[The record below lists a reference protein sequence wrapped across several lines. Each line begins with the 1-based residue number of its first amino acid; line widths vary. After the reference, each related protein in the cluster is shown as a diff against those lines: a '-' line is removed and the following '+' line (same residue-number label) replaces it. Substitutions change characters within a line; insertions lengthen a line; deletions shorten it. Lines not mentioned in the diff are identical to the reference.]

1 MDFHNIEEIKNIV
14 STIPFIDVLEDF
26 NQSETFLK
34 GKVSVKNLKG
44 LNENLTFEVQIFPH
58 YPLKSHDSEGIK
70 FINKDLIPYN
80 HVMGDGSICI
90 HTLHS
95 PKLKQ
100 KLLADFES
108 LKVWIEK
115 YYIHKDKDS
124 HYEHI
129 IIDEQPF
136 DEIYYS
142 YQFTDVDYSF
152 SKGEFG
158 KVDLIHLSNGIYK
171 KKTIFN
177 FLIKSFHLLK
187 KPIKIN
193 SKWSK
198 YYMNFEAKNIGL
210 FVFLEDVPAY
220 HNRFSFTNWLELENY
235 IPTDFLQYLYDF
247 KKINKKQKNTFF
259 PIFFG
264 YKTVENEIHWIST
277 HVKTTEIPIRGI
289 PVIDSKNVKL
299 KGQWESK
306 IIDQNINWAITKNSS
321 YKYLFGRGTFCDKIT
336 NAKILI
342 IGVGAIGSMVAKTL
356 VKCGAKNLNIVDYD
370 VKEPENVCRSEYNF
384 SNGLYDK
391 TFELI
396 KTLQENSPFVNVN
409 FYNNNEYFESF
420 IKTFHKDKEAKKEYE
435 KSLNQ
440 FDIVFNCSTD
450 SDLMFVLDQ
459 LKLST
464 DLINLSITNHAK
476 DLVCAF
482 YPKLYNYV
490 QNQFINI
497 LDNDVEDLY
506 NPTGCWSP
514 TFKASYNDI
523 SLLVQYAL
531 KEINRIY
538 LESKPKDN
546 FTLSI
551 NSDSNNDIKF
561 TQY

>member
-1 MDFHNIEEIKNIV
+1 MGFHNIEEINNIV
-14 STIPFIDVLEDF
+14 STIPFIDVLEEF
-26 NQSETFLK
+26 KQVGIFLE
-34 GKVSVKNLKG
+34 GKTSVNPEG
-44 LNENLTFEVQIFPH
+44 LNESLNFDVQISPQ
-58 YPLKSHDSEGIK
+58 YPLKSNDSEAIK

-108 LKVWIEK
+108 LKAWIEK
-115 YYIHKDKDS
+115 YYINKNIDS

-129 IIDEQPF
+129 IINEQPF
-136 DEIYYS
+136 DDIYYS

-158 KVDLIHLSNGIYK
+158 QVDLTPLSNGIYK
-171 KKTIFN
+171 KKPISN
-177 FLIKSFHLLK
+177 FLIKSFQSLK
-187 KPIKIN
+187 KTIKIN
-193 SKWSK
+193 SKWSE
-198 YYMNFEAKNIGL
+198 YYMNFEVKNVGL
-210 FVFLEDVPAY
+210 FLFLEDVPAF
-220 HNRFSFTNWLELENY
+220 HNRFAFSNWLELENY
-235 IPTDFLQYLYDF
+235 IPTDFLQFLNDF
-247 KKINKKQKNTFF
+247 QKRNKKHKNTFL

-277 HVKTTEIPIRGI
+277 LVKINEIPTIGI
-289 PVIDSKNVKL
+289 PVIDSKGVKL

-306 IIDQNINWAITKNSS
+306 LINRKINWAITRNSS

-336 NAKILI
+336 NARILI

-356 VKCGAKNLNIVDYD
+356 VKCGAKNISIVDYD

-396 KTLQENSPFVNVN
+396 KTLHENSPFVNVN
-409 FYNNNEYFESF
+409 FHNNNEYFESF
-420 IKTFHKDKEAKKEYE
+420 IKALHKDKEAKKEYE

-464 DLINLSITNHAK
+464 DLINLSITNHSK

-482 YPKLYNYV
+482 YPNIYKYV

-497 LDNDVEDLY
+497 LDNDVKDLY

-523 SLLVQYAL
+523 NLLTQYAL
-531 KEINRIY
+531 KEINRKY
-538 LESKPKDN
+538 EENKPKDN
-546 FTLSI
+546 FTLSV
-551 NSDSNNDIKF
+551 NSENNTNIKF